1 MALALRKRQPATPDL
16 QSRLLPMV
24 LGENA
29 LSAANH
35 LRILDFG
42 RANRVSLRFYSELS
56 CRLQVLDASETLI
69 AKAKD
74 ILAAA
79 EGDTP
84 AEVTADDFDAA
95 FPEIAQQGFDL
106 VLLWDM
112 INLVP
117 ARALPALSGFIHRHA
132 NEGFRGHG
140 FMLHKRN
147 VESAVRHLGVTDA
160 ATLRVV
166 GTDPASLFLHSRKY
180 VNDCMHPMTID
191 HGVLHSDG
199 RLEFLFGGAS
209 GK

>member
-1 MALALRKRQPATPDL
+1 MALALRKRPSTPSEL

-24 LGENA
+24 LGESA
-29 LSAANH
+29 LSVTEH
-35 LRILDFG
+35 CRILDFG
-42 RANRVSLRFYSELS
+42 RANRVSLSFYSELS

-74 ILAAA
+74 IRAAA
-79 EGDTP
+79 ESDTP
-84 AEVTADDFDAA
+84 VEVTADDFDAA

-117 ARALPALSGFIHRHA
+117 ASALPALLDFIHRHA
-132 NEGFRGHG
+132 NDGFRGHG

-147 VESAVRHLGVTDA
+147 VESTVRHLGVTNA
-160 ATLRVV
+160 AALRVV
-166 GTDPASLFLHSRKY
+166 ATDPASLFLHSRRY

-199 RLEFLFGGAS
+199 RLEFLFRGAS
-209 GK
+209 GQ